1 MVQYQRMPLVTLGL
15 IVVILIFMLTS
26 IFYKGKHKLII
37 GLVVGSISIIF
48 LALFGK
54 YMVDI
59 GIIADEKSIGGDSVS
74 FIIFLMIAGLS
85 ILNPIIL
92 ILRQK
97 E

>member
-1 MVQYQRMPLVTLGL
+1 M
-15 IVVILIFMLTS
+15 
-26 IFYKGKHKLII
+26 
-37 GLVVGSISIIF
+37 
-48 LALFGK
+48 A
-54 YMVDI
+54 DI
-59 GIIADEKSIGGDSVS
+59 GIIADEKVTGGDFIS

>member
-1 MVQYQRMPLVTLGL
+1 
-15 IVVILIFMLTS
+15 
-26 IFYKGKHKLII
+26 
-37 GLVVGSISIIF
+37 
-48 LALFGK
+48 
-54 YMVDI
+54 MVDI
-59 GIIADEKSIGGDSVS
+59 GIIADEKGIGVDSVS